1 MHVHKSIMKEIILI
15 GYSGHAFVVYGIL
28 QSCGYK
34 VIGYCDT
41 EEKTIN
47 PFSLQYFQNETSET
61 GLTVLS
67 GNDFFIAIGN
77 SNIRKNVYN
86 DLATKNL
93 LPINA
98 IHATAVID
106 NSADIASHG
115 VMIASNVS
123 INALA
128 KIGIGAICNTHSIIE
143 HECVIGDFVHVAPG
157 AVVCGNVKI
166 GENSFVG
173 AGSVI
178 RENITIGNNVIIG
191 AGSVVVKNIPDNVK
205 VMGNPAC
212 IIK

>member
-1 MHVHKSIMKEIILI
+1 MKEIILI
-15 GYSGHAFVVYGIL
+15 GYSGHAFVVHGIL

-34 VIGYCDT
+34 VMGYCDT
-41 EEKTIN
+41 EEKKSN
-47 PFSLQYFQNETSET
+47 PFSLQYFKKENSET
-61 GLTVLS
+61 GLIALTK
-67 GNDFFIAIGN
+67 NDFFIAIGN
-77 SNIRKNVYN
+77 NNIRKDIYN
-86 DLATKNL
+86 DLAAKNL
-93 LPINA
+93 FPINA
-98 IHATAVID
+98 IHASAVID
-106 NSADIASHG
+106 NSADIALHG

-128 KIGIGAICNTHSIIE
+128 KIGTGTICNTHSVIE
-143 HECVIGDFVHVAPG
+143 HECIVGDFVHIAPG
-157 AVVCGNVKI
+157 AVLCGNVKV

-205 VMGNPAC
+205 VMGNPAR